1 MGRLYLVSTPIG
13 NRDDL
18 TLRALRLLF
27 EVDAILSEDTRKTG
41 QLLKLCRPASPAGGP
56 DVAHPPLLS
65 FFEGN
70 EESRLEE
77 ILVRLE
83 AGQKIALVSSAGTP
97 LVSDPGFKLVRVA
110 ITAGH
115 EVIPVPG
122 ASAALAALVGSG
134 LPPDKFLFLGFLP
147 KKEGKKEKLLKT
159 VIEAKAKLPQ
169 TVIGYESPFRLVKT
183 IELLAR
189 LAPDTDLVL
198 AKELT
203 KKFEAWFRGKPNQ
216 VLAQLPN
223 KIKGE
228 WVVLF

>member
-27 EVDAILSEDTRKTG
+27 EVDVILSEDTRKTG
-41 QLLKLCRPASPAGGP
+41 QLLKLCRP

-216 VLAQLPN
+216 VLAKLPT

-228 WVVLF
+228 WVVMF

>member
-27 EVDAILSEDTRKTG
+27 EVDVILSEDTRKTG
-41 QLLKLCRPASPAGGP
+41 QLLKLCRP

-159 VIEAKAKLPQ
+159 VIEAKATLPQ

-216 VLAQLPN
+216 VLAKLPT

-228 WVVLF
+228 WVVMF

>member
-1 MGRLYLVSTPIG
+1 M
-13 NRDDL
+13 
-18 TLRALRLLF
+18 
-27 EVDAILSEDTRKTG
+27 
-41 QLLKLCRPASPAGGP
+41 
-56 DVAHPPLLS
+56 
-65 FFEGN
+65 
-70 EESRLEE
+70 
-77 ILVRLE
+77 
-83 AGQKIALVSSAGTP
+83 
-97 LVSDPGFKLVRVA
+97 SDPGFKLVRVA

-216 VLAQLPN
+216 VLAKLPT

-228 WVVLF
+228 WVVMF